1 MTESWSCVNTN
12 FYGRNKVKSMES
24 LADKVGLNFP
34 EKGTKRL
41 GNISKLEISPG
52 GPRSSVQEFLKVKT
66 ELMGKE
72 IIQSSKFKN
81 MSQK

>member
-1 MTESWSCVNTN
+1 MKNKEEYDKKLVTNTN

-41 GNISKLEISPG
+41 GNISKLE
-52 GPRSSVQEFLKVKT
+52 
-66 ELMGKE
+66 
-72 IIQSSKFKN
+72 N
-81 MSQK
+81 